1 MKNLFFAVFA
11 ALFLAS
17 CSDSKDEPEA
27 SVFNDAELKISSC
40 LNGSFSGSS
49 FSSATNTTETEEMS
63 FSPFPAPRKMWVLDY
78 VGVGGVSLQDR
89 EAWALGSVVYTK
101 YVNDHLLEVTKRC
114 YYSVSAPSS
123 GAAAKLELYPYGENG
138 EVNNH
143 TESFSISSVTSNSFV
158 IRPYGTGEALNKT
171 LSRTQ

>member
-1 MKNLFFAVFA
+1 MKKMLFAIFA

-17 CSDSKDEPEA
+17 CSDSKDEPEV
-27 SVFNDAELKISSC
+27 SVFNDAELKIASC

-63 FSPFPAPRKMWVLDY
+63 FSPFSEPRKIMVLDY
-78 VGVGGVSLQDR
+78 VGVGGVSVQNRD
-89 EAWALGSVVYTK
+89 AWVLGSVVYTK

-123 GAAAKLELYPYGENG
+123 GASAKLELYPYGDNG

-143 TESFSISSVTSNSFV
+143 TESFSISSVTSASFV
-158 IRPYGTGEALNKT
+158 IRPYGTGEGLNKT
-171 LSRTQ
+171 LSRK